1 MRVFFGPHSLSM
13 LVGKRGLSLG
23 MLFVLALL
31 LSITGCASSANADKP
46 GGNGAGAAPERP
58 PATVTVVEASTK
70 DVPIYLEE
78 NGKCVAREAVSVQ
91 PQVSGRITQIHFAD
105 GANLKKGDPLFTID
119 PRPFQ
124 AQLHQAEA
132 TLAQQKAALDFAK
145 LQFGRAAGLVEA
157 KAISQQDYDSRKN
170 AVDVAE
176 AQVQQSQAAVE
187 TARLNVEYTSIRSP
201 IDGRAGHRLVDPGN
215 VVTANSG
222 SLLMIQ
228 RLDPIYADFTVTE
241 NDLAE
246 VQRHMAQDALRAE
259 VRLPDQPDQAVA
271 GKLTFLDN
279 AVQDATG
286 TVMLRATVPNR
297 NYRFWPGQFV
307 KVRLILR
314 TLRQAVLVPAAA
326 SQMSA
331 KGTFVYVVNADNN
344 AELRP
349 VKLGQRQGDLV
360 VVEEGVKPGER
371 VVVTGQLGVTPG
383 GKVRVEKQAGGAEA
397 TVPSAGDQS

>member
-1 MRVFFGPHSLSM
+1 
-13 LVGKRGLSLG
+13 

-187 TARLNVEYTSIRSP
+187 TARLNAEYTAIRSP

-215 VVTANSG
+215 VVTANNG

-246 VQRHMAQDALRAE
+246 VQRHMAQDTLRAE

-331 KGTFVYVVNADNN
+331 KGTFVYVVNANN
-344 AELRP
+344 DAELRP

-383 GKVRVEKQAGGAEA
+383 GKVRVEKDAGGAEA
-397 TVPSAGDQS
+397 TGPSAGDQS